1 MLTAIAVTI
10 AGGLGALARYTLD
23 YYGGDRLLPHHQVY
37 VTFVINVAGSLLLG
51 MLIGIHPSD
60 KTRIILGVGFL
71 GAFTTFST
79 LMAQVY
85 HAVGDKQVAH
95 GVLLPAVSVAAG
107 AIAIYIGVAAAQAW
121 DSN

>member
-1 MLTAIAVTI
+1 MPTAIAVTI
-10 AGGLGALARYTLD
+10 AGSLGALARYTLD

-37 VTFVINVAGSLLLG
+37 VTFAINVAGSLLLG
-51 MLIGIHPSD
+51 VLIGIHPSD

-107 AIAIYIGVAAAQAW
+107 ATAVYIGVVAAQAW
-121 DSN
+121 GSS